1 MSSNK
6 NIEVTIKT
14 DKEHPMTAEEA
25 YRLTMKNSETTIE
38 LYKKIGLKKIMEA
51 AQAGNLTATI
61 AYSGDVGLYI
71 RMAVKEFF
79 QDLGYSVEDGKSCF
93 DLLFISWD

>member
-1 MSSNK
+1 MSNK

-14 DKEHPMTAEEA
+14 DKEHFMTADEA
-25 YRLTMKNSETTIE
+25 FQLTTQSSETTIE

-61 AYSGDVGLYI
+61 AYSGNVGLYT
-71 RMAVKEFF
+71 RRTVKEFF
-79 QDLGYSVEDGKSCF
+79 QDLGYSVEEGKSCF